1 MIPRHHTSGIL
12 ARVPALAERMK
23 LHDPH
28 LYAHSVS
35 VSGLTL
41 TFAANLGFSLRDQR
55 LLAQAA
61 MLHDVGKLRI
71 SASLL
76 QKPTAL
82 DEQEWTLIHAHP
94 ALGCSLL
101 EREGVTES
109 VILDVVQNH
118 HERLDGTGYP
128 AGISG
133 TQVSEATRLVTL
145 CDVFA
150 AMTETRHYGTP
161 YTWQTALAR
170 MAAMRSRLDMQFLH
184 YFAGMIAARQ
194 VHGSGERACIV
205 VGSLQQRGDVC
216 RKLC

>member
-1 MIPRHHTSGIL
+1 MIPHHHTSGL
-12 ARVPALAERMK
+12 QTRVPALAERMK

-41 TFAANLGFSLRDQR
+41 TFAAHLGFSLRDQR

-71 SASLL
+71 AALLL

-82 DEQEWTLIHAHP
+82 DEQEWNLIYAHP
-94 ALGCSLL
+94 ALGRSLL
-101 EREGVTES
+101 EDEGITES
-109 VILDVVQNH
+109 VVPDVVQNH

-128 AGISG
+128 AGLTG
-133 TQVSEATRLVTL
+133 TQVSETTRVITL

-150 AMTETRHYGTP
+150 AMTETRHYGKP
-161 YTWQTALAR
+161 YTWQAALTR
-170 MAAMRSRLDMQFLH
+170 MATKRTRLDQQFLH
-184 YFAGMIAARQ
+184 YFAGMVAAMHAQ
-194 VHGSGERACIV
+194 GSGQHSCV
-205 VGSLQQRGDVC
+205 VGPLQQRGELC
-216 RKLC
+216 RKQC